1 MNFHVEPFY
10 LSPEHARQVERFTGC
25 PYDAEESARLRAWA
39 RFRHWH
45 WQLLRE
51 RDSNQTAARAQ
62 VGGDRGADAVGA
74 ERKTATIIP
83 LLPRVARSDR

>member
-25 PYDAEESARLRAWA
+25 PYDAEESARLRALA

-45 WQLLRE
+45 WQQLRE
-51 RDSNQTAARAQ
+51 RDSNQTAARAL
-62 VGGDRGADAVGA
+62 VGSDRGVDAVGSG
-74 ERKTATIIP
+74 RKTATIIP
-83 LLPRVARSDR
+83 LLPRAARSDR

>member
-1 MNFHVEPFY
+1 MNFHVEPVY

-45 WQLLRE
+45 WRQLRE
-51 RDSNQTAARAQ
+51 RDGNQTAARGR
-62 VGGDRGADAVGA
+62 GGSERGARAVGS
-74 ERKTATIIP
+74 ERKTARIVP
-83 LLPRVARSDR
+83 LLPRAVRSDR